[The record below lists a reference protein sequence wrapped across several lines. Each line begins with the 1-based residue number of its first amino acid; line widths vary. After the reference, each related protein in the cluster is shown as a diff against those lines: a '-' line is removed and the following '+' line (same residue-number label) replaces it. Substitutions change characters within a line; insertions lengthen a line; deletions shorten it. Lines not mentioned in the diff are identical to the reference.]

1 MDMAALASQLMP
13 YLSAAIGAY
22 GAALAAKTQDVIADE
37 TVILGQRMLQRVLKR
52 EQSRAQIQSAV
63 DDLEQAQSESGAE
76 DVDDASAALRLQ
88 LKKALT
94 ADPEMAAEIAGMLSA
109 APLPGGVTAVG
120 ERVAVIGV
128 NVGVV
133 QQGDDSTASR

>member
-37 TVILGQRMLQRVLKR
+37 TVILGQRLLQRVLKR
-52 EQSRAQIQSAV
+52 EQSRAQIESAV
-63 DDLEQAQSESGAE
+63 NDLEQAQSDPEAG

-94 ADPEMAAEIAGMLSA
+94 ADPEMAAEMARMLSDTT
-109 APLPGGVTAVG
+109 LSSGVTAVG